1 MTRLDDER
9 YYAELEAQTAAL
21 AEAVRGADPSTKVP
35 TCPEWTVVDLV
46 EHVGRG
52 QRWAAT
58 MVETRTVVPVR
69 QTAVQ
74 APADAAGW
82 LRAGARR
89 LADAVREAG
98 PGTAVWSWSPD
109 RTAGFWL
116 RKIAHDTLV
125 HRWDADLTVGRDP
138 EAAPELAADCVSD
151 LLDAIAALSGDHE
164 DPVFA
169 GLRGTGES
177 LHFHATD
184 TAGEWLVRRT
194 PSAVEWEPGHG
205 RAGVAVRGRAVDLAL
220 LLNRRGRPAV
230 EVIGDDLLLAH
241 WLENG
246 AFA

>member
-1 MTRLDDER
+1 MTRLDDGR
-9 YYAELEAQTAAL
+9 YYAEMEDQTASL
-21 AEAVRGADPSTKVP
+21 AEAVRGVEPSTRVP

-58 MVETRTVVPVR
+58 MVEN
-69 QTAVQ
+69 
-74 APADAAGW
+74 
-82 LRAGARR
+82 
-89 LADAVREAG
+89 
-98 PGTAVWSWSPD
+98 

-116 RKIAHDTLV
+116 RKLAHDTLV
-125 HRWDADLTVGRDP
+125 HRWDADLTVGREP
-138 EAAPELAADCVSD
+138 EAAPDLAADCVSD

-205 RAGVAVRGRAVDLAL
+205 RADVAVRGRVVDLAL

-246 AFA
+246 VFA